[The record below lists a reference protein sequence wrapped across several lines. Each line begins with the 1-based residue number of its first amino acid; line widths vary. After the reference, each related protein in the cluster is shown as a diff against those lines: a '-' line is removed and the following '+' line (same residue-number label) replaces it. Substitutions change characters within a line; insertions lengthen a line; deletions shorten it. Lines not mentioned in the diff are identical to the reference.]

1 MAVKKKRAKTAEA
14 RHMED
19 TIDIKAYKDAGLIP
33 AKFYDKKTGDYMGA
47 KTFYTSRSSKQY
59 GSDQKLGPKFTKW
72 FNTTMKK
79 KYGLDMS
86 EEEYL
91 ARVAKA
97 EKQIRMKKATGPEL
111 TTPPKKRKGA
121 AKGALIGPKYRHGH
135 KDYRNGGTATRMK

>member
-1 MAVKKKRAKTAEA
+1 
-14 RHMED
+14 
-19 TIDIKAYKDAGLIP
+19 
-33 AKFYDKKTGDYMGA
+33 
-47 KTFYTSRSSKQY
+47 
-59 GSDQKLGPKFTKW
+59 
-72 FNTTMKK
+72 
-79 KYGLDMS
+79 MS